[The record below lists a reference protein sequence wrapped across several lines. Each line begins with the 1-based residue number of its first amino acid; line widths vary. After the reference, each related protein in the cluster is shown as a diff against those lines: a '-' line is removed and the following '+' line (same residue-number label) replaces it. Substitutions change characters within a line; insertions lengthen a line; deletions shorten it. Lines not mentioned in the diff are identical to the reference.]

1 MKLNN
6 KKLIELRKERG
17 ITQATMCK
25 DLNLQQA
32 NLSRYESGSIQN
44 PSAAMVKAMANY
56 LECHIEDLLLT
67 GKEDSQTIPNR
78 IDIHVHFHWG
88 EGND

>member
-17 ITQATMCK
+17 ITQKTMSK

-32 NLSRYESGSIQN
+32 NLSRYESGSVQN
-44 PSAAMVKAMANY
+44 PSAAVVKAMANY
-56 LECHIEDLLLT
+56 LECHMEDLLLT
-67 GKEDSQTIPNR
+67 GEELVQPIPSR
-78 IDIHVHFHWG
+78 VDVHIYVHWG
-88 EGND
+88 E

>member
-32 NLSRYESGSIQN
+32 NLSRYESGSVQN
-44 PSAAMVKAMANY
+44 PSAAVVKAMANY
-56 LECHIEDLLLT
+56 LECHMEDLLLT
-67 GKEDSQTIPNR
+67 NEELVQPIPSR
-78 IDIHVHFHWG
+78 VDVHVYFHW
-88 EGND
+88 EN